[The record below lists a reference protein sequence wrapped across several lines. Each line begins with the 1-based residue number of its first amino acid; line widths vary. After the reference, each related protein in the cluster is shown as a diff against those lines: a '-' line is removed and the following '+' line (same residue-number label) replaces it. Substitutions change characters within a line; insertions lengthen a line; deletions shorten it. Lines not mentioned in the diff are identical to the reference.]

1 MTGEFSKT
9 GNDRTLL
16 KWNLNI
22 NYLEQPASQRKGGIF
37 GLLGKSKGEQSWI
50 VCGEE
55 LVWSEQALQLKSG
68 ESLGNSLVFLLL

>member
-1 MTGEFSKT
+1 M
-9 GNDRTLL
+9 
-16 KWNLNI
+16 
-22 NYLEQPASQRKGGIF
+22 SQRKGGIF
-37 GLLGKSKGEQSWI
+37 GLLGEREGKQTWI